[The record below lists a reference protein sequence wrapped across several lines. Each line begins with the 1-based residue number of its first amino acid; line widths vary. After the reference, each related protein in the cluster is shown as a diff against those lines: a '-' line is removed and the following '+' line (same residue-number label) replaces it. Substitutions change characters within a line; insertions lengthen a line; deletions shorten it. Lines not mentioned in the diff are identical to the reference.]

1 MPTKESSIDEIVRLV
16 NSKKKYPAIG
26 IINGKPELAAII
38 SKLVVNKDPR
48 KTDINNPNSYYN
60 LSESSFTSLSEKI
73 QSNIEDS
80 RNAQQLF
87 PDLELAAQILVS
99 SILSPKDMVTSEI
112 LYKMKSPVFC
122 SELTS
127 TLLKEF
133 KNQCDT
139 AYTVT
144 KLLPQILREILFET
158 GSYVFAVLPENAVD
172 ELINGSRTI
181 SVESLGSIVSP
192 AGEAVSLGILGES
205 FQTKKPS
212 NAKIGLESFERNFY
226 TAQRDPIAPCI
237 CEINNGEVTR
247 LPSFMIEV
255 SDNYHFLKLP
265 ELITTN
271 AKNKVRSVISPR
283 RISTESL
290 SASKIEKLLYKSP
303 PNQAVPLV
311 SVPNSGQTK
320 RKSIGRPLVLKFPSE
335 SVIPVCVPGNK
346 REHVGYFVIIDE
358 EGNPVSHLTNKKYL
372 GDIQLQLGN
381 PRGELSTFLLQRAK
395 RNLAGKDNLSLTI
408 PQATQIYASIIESD
422 LIQRLKNGAY
432 GRKTEIGQ
440 NNELYRIMLAR
451 ALANQYTRMIYVP
464 SELVTY
470 FALKYH
476 DSGIGKTLLDD
487 LKILTSLR
495 GILLFAKVMALT
507 KNSIALTHVN
517 MILDPSDPDPQRTIE
532 IAMHELTKM
541 RQQYFPLGIN
551 APVDLVDWV
560 QRAGLELT
568 FEGHPA
574 LPQTKFEF
582 ETRNMQHTV
591 PDSDLDELL
600 RKQMLMAIGLTPET
614 VDSGFQA
621 DFATTVL
628 ANNVLLSKRVTIIQD
643 EFTPQLTNFTQIIAR
658 NDSIIR
664 NKIIDLMKSNTGLLD
679 RTATDEEKEL
689 FKENE
694 DSYYL
699 YMYDKFVDNVDL
711 SLPKPDV
718 TTIKSQIEAY
728 DEYAETLEKTIDAW
742 LNSDFMTTELIG
754 ELGSNIDAIKNTFK
768 AFFLRR
774 WQADNGFM
782 LELSDIVTPDENGK
796 ATINLYEIMKEHNEG
811 VVLSSIEF
819 IKSLKPAEQAANTDL
834 ERLGTEPGSE
844 SPSENDGTEED
855 NFNMEEEPEV
865 PEEEPE
871 MPEEEPEASKEESET
886 PEKDQEKNKEPNSSE
901 KK

>member
-1 MPTKESSIDEIVRLV
+1 
-16 NSKKKYPAIG
+16 
-26 IINGKPELAAII
+26 
-38 SKLVVNKDPR
+38 
-48 KTDINNPNSYYN
+48 
-60 LSESSFTSLSEKI
+60 
-73 QSNIEDS
+73 
-80 RNAQQLF
+80 
-87 PDLELAAQILVS
+87 
-99 SILSPKDMVTSEI
+99 
-112 LYKMKSPVFC
+112 
-122 SELTS
+122 
-127 TLLKEF
+127 
-133 KNQCDT
+133 
-139 AYTVT
+139 
-144 KLLPQILREILFET
+144 
-158 GSYVFAVLPENAVD
+158 
-172 ELINGSRTI
+172 
-181 SVESLGSIVSP
+181 
-192 AGEAVSLGILGES
+192 
-205 FQTKKPS
+205 
-212 NAKIGLESFERNFY
+212 
-226 TAQRDPIAPCI
+226 
-237 CEINNGEVTR
+237 
-247 LPSFMIEV
+247 
-255 SDNYHFLKLP
+255 
-265 ELITTN
+265 
-271 AKNKVRSVISPR
+271 
-283 RISTESL
+283 
-290 SASKIEKLLYKSP
+290 
-303 PNQAVPLV
+303 
-311 SVPNSGQTK
+311 
-320 RKSIGRPLVLKFPSE
+320 
-335 SVIPVCVPGNK
+335 
-346 REHVGYFVIIDE
+346 
-358 EGNPVSHLTNKKYL
+358 
-372 GDIQLQLGN
+372 
-381 PRGELSTFLLQRAK
+381 
-395 RNLAGKDNLSLTI
+395 
-408 PQATQIYASIIESD
+408 
-422 LIQRLKNGAY
+422 
-432 GRKTEIGQ
+432 
-440 NNELYRIMLAR
+440 
-451 ALANQYTRMIYVP
+451 
-464 SELVTY
+464 
-470 FALKYH
+470 
-476 DSGIGKTLLDD
+476 
-487 LKILTSLR
+487 
-495 GILLFAKVMALT
+495 
-507 KNSIALTHVN
+507 
-517 MILDPSDPDPQRTIE
+517 
-532 IAMHELTKM
+532 M